1 MVEESDGTR
10 EGREIA
16 LRKCR
21 YEIFLAILRE
31 LEHTRIP
38 GEEKKRLASRT
49 LLLRSANDYIS
60 EHYADPISLDEISEY
75 CGYSKYYFA
84 HCIKE
89 VTGSTFLDFL
99 MMYRLTLACARLR
112 DRDGTVTEIALD
124 CGFNSLRSFHRAFR
138 NYYHTTPTEYR
149 KNAEP

>member
-1 MVEESDGTR
+1 
-10 EGREIA
+10 
-16 LRKCR
+16 
-21 YEIFLAILRE
+21 
-31 LEHTRIP
+31 
-38 GEEKKRLASRT
+38 
-49 LLLRSANDYIS
+49 
-60 EHYADPISLDEISEY
+60 
-75 CGYSKYYFA
+75 
-84 HCIKE
+84 
-89 VTGSTFLDFL
+89 